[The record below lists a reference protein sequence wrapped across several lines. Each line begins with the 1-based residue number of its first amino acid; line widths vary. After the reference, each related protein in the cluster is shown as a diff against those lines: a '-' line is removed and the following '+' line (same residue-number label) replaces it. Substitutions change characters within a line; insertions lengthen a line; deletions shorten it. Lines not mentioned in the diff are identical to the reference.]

1 MQRAED
7 VRTELAW
14 TGNEHRNEKPMMD
27 PAEAADLIQNKLST
41 WLHEFIGL
49 LPNLVIAAL
58 IVVGAW
64 LLARLVRRGTLKLV
78 SGVTDSR
85 NLRRLIANTTYLTV
99 VLIGVFGALSVLHL
113 DKTVTSM
120 LAGAGIIGLA
130 LGFAFQDIA
139 ANFLSGVVMAVQR
152 PIRTGELVETGGH
165 KGVVENID
173 LRTTELR
180 NLQGVQVIIPN
191 KDIFQSPLVNYT
203 RNGIRR
209 VDLTIGISY
218 GDDMEKVE
226 QVTIEAVKGIR
237 DLVPD
242 KEVELFFNAF
252 GDSSINFEVRFW
264 IKALSNKHYNA
275 MRSRALKAIKAAY
288 DKEGIMIPFPIRTLD
303 FGIKGGEKLD
313 AMLGGRRP

>member
-1 MQRAED
+1 MPKMFLLHG
-7 VRTELAW
+7 VRSTHSTRTYLS
-14 TGNEHRNEKPMMD
+14 MMN
-27 PAEAADLIQNKLST
+27 PTEAADLIQNKLSA
-41 WLHEFIGL
+41 WLHEFIKL

-64 LLARLVRRGTLKLV
+64 LLARLVRKGVLNLV
-78 SGVTDSR
+78 SRVTDSN
-85 NLRRLIANTTYLTV
+85 NLRRLISNVVYLV
-99 VLIGVFGALSVLHL
+99 VLLIGVFGALSVLHL

-152 PIRTGELVETGGH
+152 PIRTGELVETAGH
-165 KGVVENID
+165 KGVVERID

-218 GDDMEKVE
+218 GDDLDNVEK
-226 QVTIEAVKGIR
+226 VTIEAVMTIG
-237 DLVPD
+237 DLVPGKD
-242 KEVELFFNAF
+242 VELFYNAF
-252 GDSSINFEVRFW
+252 GDSSINFDVRFW
-264 IKALSNKHYNA
+264 IEATSNKHYNA
-275 MRSRALKAIKAAY
+275 MRSRAMKAIKAAY
-288 DKEGIMIPFPIRTLD
+288 DKEDIMIPFPIRTLD

-313 AMLGGRRP
+313 SMLGGRRP